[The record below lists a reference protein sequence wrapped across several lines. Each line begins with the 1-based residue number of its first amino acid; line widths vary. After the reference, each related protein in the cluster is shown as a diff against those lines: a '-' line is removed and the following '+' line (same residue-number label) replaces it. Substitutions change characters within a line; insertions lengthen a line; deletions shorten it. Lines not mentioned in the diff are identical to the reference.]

1 MQLHVTLVQWAA
13 APGDPAANLA
23 AGTAACRA
31 AAAAGADVVLFPE
44 MWQTGYAACPFDPTG
59 QAAWEAQAI
68 ALDAPFITHFQAL
81 ARALD
86 LAIVLTFLERHAP
99 LPRDSA
105 VLIDRQG
112 ALALHYAKV
121 HVCNFGLD
129 ELAKPAPDYDSVGGD
144 YHCAPGRS
152 FPVAPLTT
160 REGTTMVGLMICA
173 DREFPA
179 PAERLFR
186 AGAEIILV
194 PNACTWDALR
204 AAQLRVRA
212 FDILGGIALANYPPP
227 LDNGGSCAYDCVAW
241 DAQGRPR
248 DGALLEAGAAPGLYH
263 VTFDLDAIRGFRR
276 LEQWRLDY
284 RRQAAPA

>member
-13 APGDPAANLA
+13 APGDPAANRA
-23 AGTAACRA
+23 AGTTACRA

-112 ALALHYAKV
+112 AS
-121 HVCNFGLD
+121 
-129 ELAKPAPDYDSVGGD
+129 PSTTP
-144 YHCAPGRS
+144 RS
-152 FPVAPLTT
+152 TSATSASTSSP
-160 REGTTMVGLMICA
+160 
-173 DREFPA
+173 
-179 PAERLFR
+179 
-186 AGAEIILV
+186 
-194 PNACTWDALR
+194 
-204 AAQLRVRA
+204 
-212 FDILGGIALANYPPP
+212 
-227 LDNGGSCAYDCVAW
+227 S
-241 DAQGRPR
+241 RPR
-248 DGALLEAGAAPGLYH
+248 TTTPSAATTTARPAAPSPSP
-263 VTFDLDAIRGFRR
+263 R
-276 LEQWRLDY
+276 
-284 RRQAAPA
+284 